1 MYAEIL
7 LMLLLVVVIISL
19 PLAPHRG
26 SSESENS
33 DLFGAEPMP
42 LRELTCTV
50 YPRPDV
56 TLRTFA

>member
-1 MYAEIL
+1 M

-19 PLAPHRG
+19 PLAPNRG